1 MRVAPEVTL
10 VTRPS
15 AQYVRD
21 VAGDARL
28 LGDNKDGHGGRSVET
43 TTLLSYQKA
52 GVTVGTAKKSIAIV
66 LFALKPDLATVDHR
80 ESVL

>member
-1 MRVAPEVTL
+1 MSRATL
-10 VTRPS
+10 GFSATTRM
-15 AQYVRD
+15 VM
-21 VAGDARL
+21 GD
-28 LGDNKDGHGGRSVET
+28 RSVET

-66 LFALKPDLATVDHR
+66 PTAILFALKPDLAAVDHR

>member
-1 MRVAPEVTL
+1 MSRATL
-10 VTRPS
+10 GFSATTRM
-15 AQYVRD
+15 VMED
-21 VAGDARL
+21 
-28 LGDNKDGHGGRSVET
+28 RSVET

>member
-1 MRVAPEVTL
+1 MVM
-10 VTRPS
+10 
-15 AQYVRD
+15 
-21 VAGDARL
+21 GD
-28 LGDNKDGHGGRSVET
+28 RSVET

-66 LFALKPDLATVDHR
+66 LFAMKPDLATVDHR